1 MHAYRSGMSLTMACD
16 LIVAAEF
23 GGLEEAG
30 LGWILFFSR
39 TLGTRGNTGSEGS
52 TSYMYLQ
59 RRKSSFDRASRKPDQ
74 RYITQSNSYALP
86 LLTAQSVDLDPISL
100 IMG

>member
-1 MHAYRSGMSLTMACD
+1 MSLTMACD

-39 TLGTRGNTGSEGS
+39 TLGTRGNTGSEG
-52 TSYMYLQ
+52 LQ
-59 RRKSSFDRASRKPDQ
+59 ATCTFKEENQVS
-74 RYITQSNSYALP
+74 IE
-86 LLTAQSVDLDPISL
+86 LLENQTRDT
-100 IMG
+100 